1 MQITDQY
8 LINMDKGKINGVL
21 FLHLKKALDTVNH
34 EILLAKLQLYG
45 IHGVNCSQ
53 AVQIVLK

>member
-8 LINMDKGKINGVL
+8 LINIDKGL
-21 FLHLKKALDTVNH
+21 FLHLKKALDTANH

-53 AVQIVLK
+53 AAQIILK